1 MLLLNNYEHSTST
14 ISIMKNFD
22 TMTGGFEKMGSR
34 RGEKKGKQENRK
46 NSSHKNT
53 NTIGDYEEYFNTRYG
68 NKLYK

>member
-1 MLLLNNYEHSTST
+1 
-14 ISIMKNFD
+14 MKNFD

-34 RGEKKGKQENRK
+34 RDEKKGKQENRK
-46 NSSHKNT
+46 TSSHKNT